1 MTLASFEDFGALSAD
16 YARYHTHP
24 MNRATH
30 AVGIPLIMLAVVGWT
45 QPAGAL
51 VPWAALALPL
61 YFVWS
66 APLALGM
73 SAVLLGMAFL
83 ARVLPGW
90 SLWAAFILGWVFQFI
105 GHAVYEG
112 KSPAFAK
119 NAIHVLVGPMWILQ
133 ELAFPRRS
141 RG

>member
-1 MTLASFEDFGALSAD
+1 
-16 YARYHTHP
+16 
-24 MNRATH
+24 
-30 AVGIPLIMLAVVGWT
+30 MLAVVGWT

-51 VPWAALALPL
+51 VPWAAPGPA
-61 YFVWS
+61 FVFLFG
-66 APLALGM
+66 APLWRSGCPR
-73 SAVLLGMAFL
+73 SCWEWHFRSG
-83 ARVLPGW
+83 VLPGW